1 MTPPPGKR
9 HWHGGRAIPIE
20 QRFWTKVQKS
30 DGCWLWTAT
39 KTKGY
44 GMILGPNRIPLQ
56 AHRVA
61 WRLTFGDIPSGLS
74 VLHHCDVPLCV
85 NPAHLWLGTQ
95 KDNLED
101 AERKGRRYG
110 FWKMN
115 IGGL

>member
-1 MTPPPGKR
+1 MPPERKRPGP
-9 HWHGGRAIPIE
+9 APIPIE

-44 GMILGPNRIPLQ
+44 GMIEGPNRVPMQ

-61 WRLTFGDIPSGLS
+61 WRLTFGEIPPGLS

-95 KDNLED
+95 KENLQD
-101 AERKGRRYG
+101 AERKGRRNG
-110 FWKMN
+110 FQKMN
-115 IGGL
+115 LAAPRG